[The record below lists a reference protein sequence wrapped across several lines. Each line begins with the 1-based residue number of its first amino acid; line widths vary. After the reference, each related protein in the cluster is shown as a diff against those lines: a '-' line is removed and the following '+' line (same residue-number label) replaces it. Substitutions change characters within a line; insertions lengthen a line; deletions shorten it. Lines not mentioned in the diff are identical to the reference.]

1 MKIKQIILSVL
12 VAGIILIIQSSCQ
25 SKEDILRQ
33 QYVVEGMMQYE
44 KHCENCH
51 QKDGSGLKDLYP
63 PLAKTDLW
71 KRLNASQMACIIKN
85 GQKNAILVNQ
95 KSYQNY
101 MPGNSKL
108 EALDIAEI
116 VTYMRDK
123 WGNDP
128 RIFSLDSARL
138 ALKKCN

>member
-1 MKIKQIILSVL
+1 MKQIPSFLGLMAILAVCI
-12 VAGIILIIQSSCQ
+12 AQTSCQ
-25 SKEDILRQ
+25 GKEEIFRQ

-71 KRLNASQMACIIKN
+71 KRLNANQIACIIKN
-85 GQKNAILVNQ
+85 GQKEAILVNQ
-95 KSYQNY
+95 KPYQNY
-101 MPGNSKL
+101 MPGNAKL
-108 EALDIAEI
+108 EALDVAEI
-116 VTYMRDK
+116 ITYLRDK

-128 RIFSLDSARL
+128 RIFPLDSARL
-138 ALKKCN
+138 ALKNCP

>member
-1 MKIKQIILSVL
+1 MRIKQAFWGLIAASILL
-12 VAGIILIIQSSCQ
+12 VIHSSCQ
-25 SKEDILRQ
+25 SKEEIFRH

-71 KRLNASQMACIIKN
+71 KRLNASQIACIIKN
-85 GQKNAILVNQ
+85 GQKEAILVNQ

-108 EALDIAEI
+108 EALDVAEI
-116 VTYMRDK
+116 VTYLRDK

-138 ALKKCN
+138 ALKNCN